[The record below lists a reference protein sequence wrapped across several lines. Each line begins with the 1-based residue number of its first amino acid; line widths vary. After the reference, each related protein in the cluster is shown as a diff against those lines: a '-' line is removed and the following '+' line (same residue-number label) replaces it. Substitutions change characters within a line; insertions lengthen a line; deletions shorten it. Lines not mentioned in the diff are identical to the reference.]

1 MFDQTQISE
10 RTVAVGVFAAIGLGG
25 LGAMYLLFTGGFAT
39 IVPYNAEAEAV
50 EAPAHVRVV
59 QSDWAPPAPG
69 RVTPTSYVIG
79 DAAGADYPTED
90 LEGDAN
96 AQLRDRT
103 AERSYEDIE
112 RDIEALYEST
122 AQYRDDAPRYEEASY
137 QAEADPKDEA
147 FSDDESGSPW

>member
-1 MFDQTQISE
+1 MFDQTPIRE
-10 RTVAVGVFAAIGLGG
+10 RTAAVGVFAAIGLGG

-39 IVPYNAEAEAV
+39 IAPINTEAGAA
-50 EAPAHVRVV
+50 EAPAYVRVV

-79 DAAGADYPTED
+79 DAAAGDYTAED

-112 RDIEALYEST
+112 RDIDALYEGT
-122 AQYRDDAPRYEEASY
+122 AQYRDDEPRYEEASY
-137 QAEADPKDEA
+137 AAEAKDEA
-147 FSDDESGSPW
+147 LSDDGSASPW